1 MQLSSEALSFHAVQ
15 RTYLCARNRTYLKID
30 LYFKEVRII
39 LRTGSTP
46 RAGCRVCLCSFELY
60 VTLYENKKTV
70 NWLRSIHLIRN
81 EMFQCRIRLFLEL
94 IVQMGDEQLGK
105 SM

>member
-15 RTYLCARNRTYLKID
+15 RTYSGARNWAYLKID
-30 LYFKEVRII
+30 LYFEEVRII

-46 RAGCRVCLCSFELY
+46 HAGGRVCLCSFELY
-60 VTLYENKKTV
+60 DALYENEETV
-70 NWLRSIHLIRN
+70 NRLRFIYLIRN

>member
-30 LYFKEVRII
+30 LYFEKVRIV

-46 RAGCRVCLCSFELY
+46 HAGCRVCLCSFELY
-60 VTLYENKKTV
+60 DTLYENEKKTV
-70 NWLRSIHLIRN
+70 NRLRFIHLIRN
-81 EMFQCRIRLFLEL
+81 EMFQ
-94 IVQMGDEQLGK
+94 
-105 SM
+105 

>member
-15 RTYLCARNRTYLKID
+15 RTYSCARNRTYLKID

-46 RAGCRVCLCSFELY
+46 RAGCRVCLRSFELY
-60 VTLYENKKTV
+60 VTLYKNKKTV

>member
-1 MQLSSEALSFHAVQ
+1 MHLSREELSCHVVQ
-15 RTYLCARNRTYLKID
+15 RTYSYARNRTYLKID

-60 VTLYENKKTV
+60 DALYENDKTV
-70 NWLRSIHLIRN
+70 NQLGSIHLIRN
-81 EMFQCRIRLFLEL
+81 EMFQCRIRLLLEL
-94 IVQMGDEQLGK
+94 IVQMGDE
-105 SM
+105 